1 MGQQGIAGAI
11 CRIVESNQ
19 AMSASPDS
27 RTPVVARTPREVI
40 DTAIS
45 ENTKWDWAR
54 YLMALLFTVTA
65 IASLVWGVWSN
76 NGWPVAGGAAATGGA
91 CFMIRHISAIW
102 KANTALRMIELS
114 LSDKRTA
121 NAALDDLRAV
131 YRESLG
137 KGK

>member
-1 MGQQGIAGAI
+1 
-11 CRIVESNQ
+11 
-19 AMSASPDS
+19 
-27 RTPVVARTPREVI
+27 
-40 DTAIS
+40 
-45 ENTKWDWAR
+45 
-54 YLMALLFTVTA
+54 
-65 IASLVWGVWSN
+65 
-76 NGWPVAGGAAATGGA
+76 
-91 CFMIRHISAIW
+91 MIRHISAIW

>member
-1 MGQQGIAGAI
+1 
-11 CRIVESNQ
+11 
-19 AMSASPDS
+19 MSAAPKVPTAV
-27 RTPVVARTPREVI
+27 RTPKEVI
-40 DTAIS
+40 DAAIR

-54 YLMALLFTVTA
+54 YTMALLFTITA
-65 IASLVWGVWSN
+65 IGSLAWGVWYN
-76 NGWPVAGGAAATGGA
+76 QGWPVVGGATATGGA
-91 CFMIRHISAIW
+91 WMMIRHLSAIW

-121 NAALDDLRAV
+121 KDALDDLRAV

>member
-1 MGQQGIAGAI
+1 M
-11 CRIVESNQ
+11 
-19 AMSASPDS
+19 
-27 RTPVVARTPREVI
+27 RTPREVI
-40 DTAIS
+40 DAAIS

-54 YLMALLFTVTA
+54 YLMALLFMVTA
-65 IASLVWGVWSN
+65 IASLIWGMWYN
-76 NGWPVAGGAAATGGA
+76 QGWPVASGATATGGA
-91 CFMIRHISAIW
+91 WFMIRHLSAIW

-121 NAALDDLRAV
+121 KAALDDLRAV